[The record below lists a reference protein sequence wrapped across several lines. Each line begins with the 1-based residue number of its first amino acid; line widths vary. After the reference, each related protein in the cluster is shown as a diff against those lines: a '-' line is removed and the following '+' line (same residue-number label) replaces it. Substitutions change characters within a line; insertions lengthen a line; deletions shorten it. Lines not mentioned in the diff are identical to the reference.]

1 MIMSIYE
8 ESSLFDLIYAVN
20 KGDSTA
26 IFFLITKF
34 DKVISDY
41 ANHDED
47 LKEEL
52 IIQLYFRIKNFK
64 IQM

>member
-34 DKVISDY
+34 DKVIGDY

-64 IQM
+64 I